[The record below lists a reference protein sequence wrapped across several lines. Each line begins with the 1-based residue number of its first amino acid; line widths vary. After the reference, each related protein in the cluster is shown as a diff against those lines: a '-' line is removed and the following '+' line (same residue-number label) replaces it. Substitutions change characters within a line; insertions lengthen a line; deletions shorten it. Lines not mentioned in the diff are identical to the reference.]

1 MRNSPFRSLNIFLQ
15 NHARHIIQYST
26 MLVKCQD
33 ILTKLIPAETT
44 SRRLKQYTAR
54 VTKLLREGRE
64 RVRIRIS
71 VYLALLFF
79 RISRINLVHTDAS
92 VGRELFYRIKGF
104 KIIFHL
110 DNNSSIPHIVNHRSL
125 NDSSEKNE

>member
-1 MRNSPFRSLNIFLQ
+1 MHNSPFRSLNIFLQ

-33 ILTKLIPAETT
+33 ILTKLRPAETT
-44 SRRLKQYTAR
+44 PRRLKQYTAR

-64 RVRIRIS
+64 CVRIRIS
-71 VYLALLFF
+71 VYLALYL
-79 RISRINLVHTDAS
+79 RTSRINLVHTDAS

-104 KIIFHL
+104 TIIFHL
-110 DNNSSIPHIVNHRSL
+110 DNNSNIPHIVNHHSL
-125 NDSSEKNE
+125 KDSSEKNE

>member
-15 NHARHIIQYST
+15 THARHIIQFST

-33 ILTKLIPAETT
+33 ILTKLRPAETT

-54 VTKLLREGRE
+54 ITKLLREGRE

-71 VYLALLFF
+71 VYLALYL
-79 RISRINLVHTDAS
+79 RISRINLVRTDVS
-92 VGRELFYRIKGF
+92 VGQELFCRIKGF

-110 DNNSSIPHIVNHRSL
+110 DNNSNIPHIVNYRSL
-125 NDSSEKNE
+125 KDSSKKNE